1 MRWLL
6 ILSLALTPL
15 LASCA
20 KTTATAETSCL
31 VWRPIS
37 WSKKDTDQ
45 TIEEVKAHNA
55 RRKAYC
61 EEQ

>member
-6 ILSLALTPL
+6 MLSLVLSPL
-15 LASCA
+15 MAGCS
-20 KTTATAETSCL
+20 TTMATAETSCL

-37 WSKKDTDQ
+37 WSKKDTVQ

-61 EEQ
+61 EGT